1 MVMKRDLFTEG
12 IPRRYVYQDTP
23 DFGQPEIRCD
33 NEGWGQWESKALQA
47 KYKDSYDTN
56 RQFRYGNWAVHLN
69 GGPQAS
75 GESWASVS
83 VPVNDLK
90 VADIHSIAY
99 DWYAHQLG
107 TAHILDIGPNLVF
120 SAYDPN
126 DHAKR
131 VDFNTYAVDNN
142 IFMSDGLANRP
153 VEAGWYKYEMTDKDA
168 TERVYWYGNNTGT
181 HDSVVTEGS
190 DYYWSQYVVD
200 NIFKD
205 WVVYRV
211 QVMIGYWG
219 STRSTGDVWIGNLRI
234 NDIPVKWEPSE
245 AEKIEIFNRD
255 AKMFGEPTLS
265 ARNNGSANWCRGEVS
280 PLDQKS
286 TTGWL
291 ACLYGGIQSGWDDY
305 ARLEIPVNEM
315 PVPDL
320 KTAMWSYYVTEE
332 EAYGVNMV
340 IWVHDPFHPD
350 YRAEITQ
357 QADIATLVKTAGWN
371 EHVLNPS
378 TDQFY
383 FYGETTTKT
392 NLTAG
397 PPNYYGW
404 DDFVADELFN
414 TWTIYKITFE
424 WGWSTGNAEFKDV
437 WVADIK
443 LNGQLIPL
451 KPDSGGSGRIA
462 RRFTDTATT
471 LAMTIAPKT
480 PFRLLTLDVH
490 ASAILDTGEVLT
502 LTKDAGL
509 GTSFDT
515 VILSEDLFIG
525 SRTSYFATFGEGYD
539 FEASDEIDAA
549 QANGSSD
556 TIGLVLRYQ
565 TVFS

>member
-1 MVMKRDLFTEG
+1 MGMKRDLFTEG

-33 NEGWGQWESKALQA
+33 NEGWGKWESKALQA

-75 GESWASVS
+75 EESWASVS
-83 VPVNDLK
+83 VPLNDLK

-99 DWYAHQLG
+99 DWYVHQAG
-107 TAHILDIGPNLVF
+107 SAHIADIGPNLVF
-120 SAYDPN
+120 SAYDPT

-131 VDFNTYAVDNN
+131 VDFNTYAVDNA
-142 IFMSDGLANRP
+142 IFMSDGLVNRP
-153 VEAGWYKYEMTDKDA
+153 LEAGWYKYEMTDKDA

-181 HDSVVTEGS
+181 HNSVVTEGA

-205 WVVYRV
+205 WVIYRV

-219 STRSTGDVWIGNLRI
+219 ATRSTGDVWVGNLRI

-245 AEKIEIFNRD
+245 AEKLQIFKQEAN
-255 AKMFGEPTLS
+255 MFGEPSLL
-265 ARNNGSANWCRGEVS
+265 ARNNGDAVWAKSGIS

-291 ACLYGGIQSGWDDY
+291 AKLYGGVQSSWDDY
-305 ARLEIPVNEM
+305 ARVEIPVNEM

-320 KTAMWSYYVTEE
+320 KTAMWSYYITEA
-332 EAYGVNMV
+332 EANGVNMV
-340 IWVHDPFHPD
+340 IFVHDPFHPD

-357 QADIATLVKTAGWN
+357 LADIATLVKTAGWN

-414 TWTIYKITFE
+414 TWTIYKITFD
-424 WGWSTGNAEFKDV
+424 WGWATGSEEYKDV
-437 WVADIK
+437 WVADVK
-443 LNGQLIPL
+443 LNGHLIPL
-451 KPDSGGSGRIA
+451 KPDSGGSGRIG
-462 RRFTDTATT
+462 RRFATGATALTT
-471 LAMTIAPKT
+471 ALTPKT
-480 PFRLLTLDVH
+480 PFKLLSVLLH
-490 ASAILDTGEVLT
+490 LSAAATQQNFTVT
-502 LTKDAGL
+502 CDAGRVA
-509 GTSFDT
+509 SVYDT
-515 VILSEDLFIG
+515 LLVSQAMSGLTDVVRTWEGGLEFKED
-525 SRTSYFATFGEGYD
+525 
-539 FEASDEIDAA
+539 DEIDCAWT
-549 QANGSSD
+549 NTD
-556 TIGLVLRYQ
+556 TRTYGLTVTYQ
-565 TVFS
+565 TVF